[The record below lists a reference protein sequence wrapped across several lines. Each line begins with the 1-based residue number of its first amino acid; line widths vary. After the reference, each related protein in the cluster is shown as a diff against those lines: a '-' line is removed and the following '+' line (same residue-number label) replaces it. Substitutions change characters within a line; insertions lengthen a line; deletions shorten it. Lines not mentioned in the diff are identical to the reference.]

1 MFRRKA
7 GSKLIPEKEAARFK
21 DEAPPAKTMENR
33 MMNSVLRLTA
43 ALGGAALA
51 ILAGSVAYAQSNPQ
65 TVTATVSEQSAA
77 NKAAAASQARVNQL
91 DDETQDMLMNYRDT
105 LRETEALRRYN
116 EQLELQIK
124 AQEQEVASIND
135 QISEIERT
143 NREIYPLMQR
153 MVDTLNQF
161 VTLDIPFLMEE
172 RTKRLNTLRETLSR
186 ADVSTAEK
194 YRRILE
200 AYTIEMEY
208 GRTLEAYEGKLGE
221 GDAAR
226 TVNFLRI
233 GRTALLYQT
242 LDGDET
248 GYWDVEQKAWVED
261 SGYEKH
267 VTDGL
272 KVAQKKVAPD
282 LLIAPVRAPEA
293 ASKEAP

>member
-1 MFRRKA
+1 
-7 GSKLIPEKEAARFK
+7 
-21 DEAPPAKTMENR
+21 MENR
-33 MMNSVLRLTA
+33 MMNSVQRAANAAAPRTTA
-43 ALGGAALA
+43 A
-51 ILAGSVAYAQSNPQ
+51 LAGSVAFAQNNPQ
-65 TVTATVSEQSAA
+65 TVTTTVNEQAGA

-91 DDETQDMLMNYRDT
+91 DDETQTMLLDYRDT
-105 LRETEALRRYN
+105 LRETEGLRRYN

-124 AQEQEVASIND
+124 AQEQEVASIQE
-135 QISEIERT
+135 QIGEIERT

-153 MVDTLNQF
+153 MVDTLGQF
-161 VTLDIPFLMEE
+161 VALDVPFLPAE
-172 RTKRLNTLRETLSR
+172 RAKRIATLRETLSR

-208 GRTLEAYEGKLGE
+208 GRTLEAYEDKIGE
-221 GDAAR
+221 GEAAR

-248 GYWDVEQKAWVED
+248 GYWDIDQKAWVED
-261 SGYEKH
+261 SGYDKY
-267 VTDGL
+267 VTEGL
-272 KVAQKKVAPD
+272 KVARKQVAPD

-293 ASKEAP
+293 AASKEAQ